1 MDFLFSA
8 FNQYSS
14 SVIDQ
19 LNSSVLDDLNSNS
32 VLDKLGGNIQIN
44 YAVAPIPPVPCFLKG
59 TYILTV
65 NGEKLIEDLTRNDN
79 LITNDNRIIRAC
91 KITHYIRDK
100 TKDIL
105 PFVIPKN
112 TTINNKKCN
121 RDLYLSP
128 HHGVQI
134 SENVIKQV
142 RALPYNHVD
151 INVDIVEYYNIILP
165 NFFID
170 TVIANGIACEGLYCE
185 TNKVDKY
192 IYETLGKQIIKH
204 YTRYIL
210 NDNMLPRVLS
220 IYNKTNKTNK
230 KNIHHNVCM

>member
-19 LNSSVLDDLNSNS
+19 LNSSVLDDLNTNS

-65 NGEKLIEDLTRNDN
+65 NGEKLIEDLTTDDN
-79 LITNDNRIIRAC
+79 LITTDNRIITASN
-91 KITHYIRDK
+91 ITHYIRDK

-142 RALPYNHVD
+142 RALPYNQVD

-185 TNKVDKY
+185 SNKVDKY

-210 NDNMLPRVLS
+210 NDNMLPRVVA
-220 IYNKTNKTNK
+220 IHNKTNNK
-230 KNIHHNVCM
+230 KKSSNISK